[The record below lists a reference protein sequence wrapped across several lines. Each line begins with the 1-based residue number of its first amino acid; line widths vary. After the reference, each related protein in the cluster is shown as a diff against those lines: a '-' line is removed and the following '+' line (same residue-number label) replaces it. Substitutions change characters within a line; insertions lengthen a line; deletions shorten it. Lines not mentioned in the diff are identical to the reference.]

1 MRAAH
6 IAALVLTLATLPGAA
21 RAQVVALGRGVSV
34 GPLVG
39 SAPGANLDGPR
50 VPTVGVV
57 GDLALL
63 RVGRLGLH
71 LAGTLEH
78 RAGAGMTGLGASA
91 VLPLHRLLALRV
103 GAATGGAQVQRVSWD
118 DGMGWRDWRGVDAG
132 LELRLGR
139 TTGALMVRR
148 GTMDQ
153 FAFRCPPTA
162 DCIAVYAPM
171 PARRFTRV
179 SLESRYTLF

>member
-1 MRAAH
+1 MRATHLAVLS
-6 IAALVLTLATLPGAA
+6 IALATLPGAA
-21 RAQVVALGRGVSV
+21 RAQVIAVGRGVSV

-50 VPTVGVV
+50 VPTVGIV

-63 RVGRLGLH
+63 RVGRVGLH

-78 RAGAGMTGLGASA
+78 RAGAGMNGLAASA

-118 DGMGWRDWRGVDAG
+118 DGLGWRDWRGVDAG

-139 TTGALMVRR
+139 TTGALMMRR

-153 FAFRCPPTA
+153 FAFQCPPNA
-162 DCIAVYAPM
+162 NCIAAYAPA

-179 SLESRYTLF
+179 SLESRYAFF

>member
-6 IAALVLTLATLPGAA
+6 IVVLVLALATRPDAA
-21 RAQVVALGRGVSV
+21 AAQGIALGRGASV

-39 SAPGANLDGPR
+39 SAPGANLDGRR

-57 GDLALL
+57 GDLALV
-63 RVGRLGLH
+63 RAGRLGLH
-71 LAGTLEH
+71 VAGTLEH
-78 RAGAGMTGLGASA
+78 RAGAGMTGLAASA
-91 VLPLHRLLALRV
+91 VLPVHRILALRV

-118 DGMGWRDWRGVDAG
+118 EGLGWRDWRGVDAG
-132 LELRLGR
+132 IEMRLGR
-139 TTGALMVRR
+139 TTSALMVRR

-153 FAFRCPPTA
+153 FAFQCPPTA
-162 DCIAVYAPM
+162 DCIAVVMPT

-179 SLESRYTLF
+179 SLESRYALF